1 MIRHSGLQAF
11 AYGTTPAIVPTAD
24 RPQPV
29 SIGKMGCRAGALI
42 GAAALM
48 AGLSATAHAADD
60 NDGLLKQAIGGPDGL
75 TITGGVRARVEGID
89 GQFRPGKAEDDV
101 MFSLKTTLA
110 VDYDG
115 GPFRIGGELWD
126 ARAYGE
132 HDNSSAGT
140 TEVNAMEL
148 VQAYVGLDF
157 KTGAKGE
164 ARLTAGRFT
173 MNIGSR
179 RLIARQQ
186 FRNSTNAYTGVNFVW
201 KGGNGDQIIALWSMP
216 QQRLPDDTQGIQDN
230 KVVWDREST
239 DLQLWG
245 AHLTKAHV
253 FGGVLEV
260 YGFGLDER
268 DSPTVLTKNRHLF
281 TPGARLFRKPKAGH
295 FDYDVEG
302 AYQFGS
308 TRLTTSASDMN
319 DVPVSA
325 YLIHAEAGTTFKSS
339 WQPRLSF
346 DFDVASGDKAGS
358 KTYNRFDTLYGARR
372 FDFGPTGLY
381 GAVGRSNLLSG
392 GVRVEA
398 KPDKKSDM
406 MFMYRALWLA
416 SRTDSFASTSVRDAK
431 GNSGNFAGNQFDL
444 RYRRTLVPN
453 VLHFDTGVAYLA
465 KGRFLKDAPNAPQTG
480 DTKYGYFDMYF
491 DF

>member
-1 MIRHSGLQAF
+1 MIRQSGHPAI
-11 AYGTTPAIVPTAD
+11 AHGTTPAIVPTA
-24 RPQPV
+24 RRLLRRAA
-29 SIGKMGCRAGALI
+29 GGAGALI
-42 GAAALM
+42 GAAALL
-48 AGLSATAHAADD
+48 AGSSGTALAAGDE
-60 NDGLLKQAIGGPDGL
+60 DGLLQQAIGGPDGL
-75 TITGGVRARVEGID
+75 SVSGGIRARVEGID

-110 VDYDG
+110 VEYDG
-115 GPFRIGGELWD
+115 GPFRVGGELWD

-132 HDNSSAGT
+132 DDNSSAGT

-164 ARLTAGRFT
+164 AKLTAGRFT
-173 MNIGSR
+173 LNVGSR
-179 RLIARQQ
+179 RLVARQQ

-201 KGGNGDQIIALWSMP
+201 KGGNGDQLIALWSMP

-230 KVVWDREST
+230 KVKWDREST

-245 AHLTKAHV
+245 AHFTKAGV
-253 FGGVLEV
+253 LGGVVEL

-268 DSPTVLTKNRHLF
+268 DSPDVLTRNRHLF
-281 TPGARLFRKPKAGH
+281 TPGMRFYRKPKAGR

-302 AYQFGS
+302 AYQLGS
-308 TRLTTSASDMN
+308 TRLTTSTSDMK
-319 DVPVSA
+319 DVDVSA
-325 YLIHAEAGTTFKSS
+325 YMIHAEAGTTFKGG
-339 WQPRLSF
+339 WQPRLSL

-372 FDFGPTGLY
+372 FDFGPTALY

-392 GVRVEA
+392 GVRAEA

-416 SRTDSFASTSVRDAK
+416 SRTDSFASTSVRDAS
-431 GNSGNFAGNQFDL
+431 GNSGAFAGNQFEA

>member
-1 MIRHSGLQAF
+1 M
-11 AYGTTPAIVPTAD
+11 
-24 RPQPV
+24 
-29 SIGKMGCRAGALI
+29 I
-42 GAAALM
+42 GAAALL
-48 AGLSATAHAADD
+48 AGLSGTAHAD
-60 NDGLLKQAIGGPDGL
+60 DGLLKQAVGGPDGL

-89 GQFRPGKAEDDV
+89 GQFRPDKAKDDV
-101 MFSLKTTLA
+101 MFSLKTTLL

-126 ARAYGE
+126 ARAYGQH
-132 HDNSSAGT
+132 HDSSAGT

-157 KTGAKGE
+157 KTGDKSE

-179 RLIARQQ
+179 RLVARQQ

-201 KGGNGDQIIALWSMP
+201 KDSKGDQLIALWSMP
-216 QQRLPDDTQGIQDN
+216 QQRLPDDAEGIRDN

-245 AHLTKAHV
+245 AHLTKAGI
-253 FGGVLEV
+253 FGGVMEV

-268 DSPTVLTKNRHLF
+268 DSPDVLTKNRHLF
-281 TPGARLFRKPKAGH
+281 TPGMRLYRKPKAGQI
-295 FDYDVEG
+295 DWDLEG
-302 AYQFGS
+302 AYQMGS
-308 TRLTTSASDMN
+308 TRLTTSASDMK
-319 DVPVSA
+319 DVSVSA
-325 YLIHAEAGTTFKSS
+325 YMIHAEAGQTFKSS
-339 WQPRLSF
+339 WQPRLSL
-346 DFDVASGDKAGS
+346 DFDIASGDQAGS
-358 KTYNRFDTLYGARR
+358 KRYNRFDTLYGARR

-381 GAVGRSNLLSG
+381 GPVGRSNLLSG
-392 GVRVEA
+392 GVRAEA
-398 KPDKKSDM
+398 KPDKKSDV

-416 SRTDSFASTSVRDAK
+416 SRTDSFASTSVKDGK
-431 GNSGNFAGNQFDL
+431 GNSGRFAGNQFEL

-453 VLHFDTGVAYLA
+453 VLHFDTGVAYLD
-465 KGRFLKDAPNAPQTG
+465 KGRFLTEAPNAPQTG